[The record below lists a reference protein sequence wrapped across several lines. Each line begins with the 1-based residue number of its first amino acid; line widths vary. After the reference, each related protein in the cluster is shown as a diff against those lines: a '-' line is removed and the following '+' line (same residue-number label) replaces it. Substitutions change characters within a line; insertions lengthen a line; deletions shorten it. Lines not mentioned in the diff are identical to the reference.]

1 MRTSPR
7 GSPASPAERVP
18 QAESLRA
25 ALAAATSRLA
35 DAGVSS
41 ARHDAEALAAHLL
54 DCGRGDLVRH
64 RNIDA
69 AEYAALVDRRAARE
83 PLQHLTGRAYF
94 RYVELAVGPGVFV
107 PRPETEVVAGWAVDW
122 LRAQALESPLVVDLG
137 TGSGAIAL
145 ALATEVESAR
155 VHAVEVDP
163 AAHAWAERN
172 LGGSGVR
179 LHLGDATT
187 ALPALDGVVD
197 LVVANPPYIPY
208 GAWESVEAEAR
219 DHDPGAALWGGGE
232 DGLDVVRAV
241 ARTAARLLRCDG
253 VVAVEH
259 ADVQGES
266 APGVFVATG
275 DWHSVRDHRDLA
287 GRPRFVTATRRR
299 Y

>member
-7 GSPASPAERVP
+7 GSPASPAETVP
-18 QAESLRA
+18 PTVRLRA

-64 RNIDA
+64 RDIDEA
-69 AEYAALVDRRAARE
+69 AYAELVGRRASRE

-94 RYVELAVGPGVFV
+94 RHVEVAVGPGVFV

-122 LRAQALESPLVVDLG
+122 LHAQASASPVVVDLG

-145 ALATEVESAR
+145 ALATEVPSAR
-155 VHAVEVDP
+155 VHAVEIDP
-163 AAHAWAERN
+163 VAYSWAERN
-172 LGGSGVR
+172 LSGSGVE
-179 LHLGDATT
+179 LHLGDVTA
-187 ALPALDGVVD
+187 ALPALDGVAD

-241 ARTAARLLRCDG
+241 ARTAARLLRAG
-253 VVAVEH
+253 GAVAVEH

-266 APGVFVATG
+266 APAAFAATG
-275 DWHSVRDHRDLA
+275 DWHTVRDHRDLV
-287 GRPRFVTATRRR
+287 GRPRFVTAIRHR
-299 Y
+299 